1 MLVLTF
7 LVDQIFY
14 AVPVS
19 QVIEV
24 VPRVE
29 LRPVPHAP
37 RCFLGLLRYRSSAIP
52 VIDLGL
58 LMGQT
63 ACVDR
68 LDTRILLVRTMLRE
82 GGDDRLGLLA
92 EQVNEIVEVDPA
104 HTAMQPPR
112 MLSAPYLGAVY
123 ETESG
128 LLQLIDPG
136 QITVAAVAESP
147 RMLEP

>member
-7 LVDQIFY
+7 QVDQILY

-24 VPRVE
+24 IPRVE

-37 RCFLGLLRYRSSAIP
+37 LCFLGLLRYRGSAIP

-58 LMGQT
+58 LMGRA

-68 LDTRILLVRTMLRE
+68 LDTRILLVRTGLSDHR
-82 GGDDRLGLLA
+82 DDRLGLLA
-92 EQVNEIVEVDPA
+92 EQVNELTDVDAA
-104 HTAMQPPR
+104 HSALRTPR
-112 MLSAPYLGAVY
+112 LRSAPYLGEVY
-123 ETESG
+123 ETATG

-136 QITVAAVAESP
+136 QITVTRGIEASGAIES
-147 RMLEP
+147 